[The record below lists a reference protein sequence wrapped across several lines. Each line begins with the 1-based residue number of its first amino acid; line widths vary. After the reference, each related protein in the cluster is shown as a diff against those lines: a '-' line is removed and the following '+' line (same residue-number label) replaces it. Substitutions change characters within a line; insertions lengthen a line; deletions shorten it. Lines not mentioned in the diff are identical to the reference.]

1 MSSVN
6 SVCHNFESMSNHKT
20 IYGLIIVKKMCFYTV
35 NLRFDENKNK
45 FTSEDSLDPFL
56 NNDFIIMEN
65 VHLYTISKPI

>member
-1 MSSVN
+1 
-6 SVCHNFESMSNHKT
+6 
-20 IYGLIIVKKMCFYTV
+20 MCFYTV